1 MLNKKLKQSFN
12 RTQWRETEQCHIM
25 TDDSPSR
32 DTFNTSRFPTIS
44 DYDDLEQNTD
54 GHITLETNLN
64 VKCINFITSLQK
76 KPPEV
81 FCNKR
86 CCKKYRCNTK
96 VVVRNSQESTK
107 VPSLE
112 VDFAAFSCAIR
123 NSWEKPCISHVVK
136 YTIRWKSD
144 GRKVS
149 IRQGKNGCQFLRLS
163 QADGFRWIFPC
174 YGKLMGKPI

>member
-1 MLNKKLKQSFN
+1 
-12 RTQWRETEQCHIM
+12 M

-32 DTFNTSRFPTIS
+32 DTFNTSKFPTIS
-44 DYDDLEQNTD
+44 YYDDLEQNTD

-112 VDFAAFSCAIR
+112 VDFAAFSCVLLEI
-123 NSWEKPCISHVVK
+123 
-136 YTIRWKSD
+136 D
-144 GRKVS
+144 
-149 IRQGKNGCQFLRLS
+149 GKNH
-163 QADGFRWIFPC
+163 AFP
-174 YGKLMGKPI
+174 MW